1 MKAKLVGILFISM
14 YLTAMFRPISY
25 FVEYFANY
33 DYIKEELCK
42 NKEKPYLECNGTCYV
57 ESLLKSSNLLEDGNS
72 QKTVI
77 PDASLFF
84 PIFVLN
90 EIDFSFSEA
99 IFIEKSII
107 PNFSK
112 QFIIDDFINDVF
124 RPPKLV

>member
-1 MKAKLVGILFISM
+1 M
-14 YLTAMFRPISY
+14 YLVAMFRPASY
-25 FVEYFANY
+25 FVEYFTNY

-42 NKEKPYLECNGTCYV
+42 NKEKSYLKCNGTCYV
-57 ESLLKSSNLLEDGNS
+57 ESLMKSANLLEDSNS

-77 PDASLFF
+77 PEASLFF

-90 EIDFSFSEA
+90 ELDYSFTKA
-99 IFIEKSII
+99 LFIEKSDL

-112 QFIIDDFINDVF
+112 QFVIHNFINEIY

>member
-1 MKAKLVGILFISM
+1 
-14 YLTAMFRPISY
+14 
-25 FVEYFANY
+25 VEYFANY

-77 PDASLFF
+77 PETSLFF

-90 EIDFSFSEA
+90 KIDFSFKEA
-99 IFIEKSII
+99 IFIKKSTI

-112 QFIIDDFINDVF
+112 QFVINNFINDVF
-124 RPPKLV
+124 RPPKLG